1 MLTRFSTERNQRKS
15 PFLRLPGELRNKI
28 YRCYLSTATINV
40 ETYLVGDIHIVSS
53 SWSERTT
60 YTRQENNLPL
70 VCRQVYQESQPFHNN
85 YHTLK
90 VIIAKG
96 SKNWL
101 IGEVRYFSARR
112 NLGTVRKLE
121 FMENTALD
129 LVRYY
134 ERVLAAGYNLDWTST
149 SRWLQLNGT
158 FLLPALETV
167 VWPGKASQVPLEKL
181 EAAVRLVFQ
190 NSDIQV
196 VSG

>member
-1 MLTRFSTERNQRKS
+1 
-15 PFLRLPGELRNKI
+15 
-28 YRCYLSTATINV
+28 
-40 ETYLVGDIHIVSS
+40 
-53 SWSERTT
+53 
-60 YTRQENNLPL
+60 